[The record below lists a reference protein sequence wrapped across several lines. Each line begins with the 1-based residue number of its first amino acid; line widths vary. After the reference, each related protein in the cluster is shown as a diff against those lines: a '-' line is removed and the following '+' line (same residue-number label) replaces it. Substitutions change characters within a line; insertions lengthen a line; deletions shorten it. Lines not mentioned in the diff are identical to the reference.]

1 MIKSKIASLA
11 GYVLLVTLGLVI
23 LFHILV
29 ITGIVPFSIV
39 WGGRLDSPS
48 EMIRFEAVSIFLNLL
63 MLGVVA
69 IRTGLLRVP
78 VSSSLIRVLLWL
90 MCALFALNIIG
101 NLQSVNA
108 FEKKVFTPLTILLAV
123 CCLVMTLYKQ
133 QTPAIRDSK
142 LVATEERH
150 Q

>member
-78 VSSSLIRVLLWL
+78 LSSSLIQVLLWL
-90 MCALFALNIIG
+90 MCALFTLNTFG

-108 FEKKVFTPLTILLAV
+108 FEKQVFTPLTILLAI
-123 CCLVMTLYKQ
+123 CCLVLALYKQ